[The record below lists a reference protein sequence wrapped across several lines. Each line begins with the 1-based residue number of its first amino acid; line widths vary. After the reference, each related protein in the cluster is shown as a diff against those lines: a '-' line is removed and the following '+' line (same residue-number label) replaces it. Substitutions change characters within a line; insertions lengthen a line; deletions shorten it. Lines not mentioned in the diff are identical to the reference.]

1 MRAAREAAKYFA
13 PLDLRGGLH
22 VPCRIRAVS
31 RRLSNREHY
40 PVLVIGTG
48 IAGLTA
54 SFVLAQAGL
63 KVLLVTKAADPK
75 DCNTF
80 WAQGGI
86 IYEGENDS
94 PAQLIED
101 ILRAGAGLSSEEAV
115 RFLATE
121 GPRVVK
127 ELLLDQ
133 IHVPFSTSEEG
144 ELDLTQEG
152 AHSVP
157 RIIHAGDATGR
168 AIEISLLNRVKS
180 EPNITLVTEM
190 TAIDLLTTQHHP
202 TDIQVRYRLGNEC
215 VGAYLLDNNSE
226 EVYTVFADYTVLATG
241 GIGQIYLHTTNT
253 RSAIGDGVVMAQRA
267 GARIMNAE
275 YVQFHPTALADKKA
289 NHYLISEALR
299 GEGARLRNEKGEYF
313 MEKYSPALKDL
324 APRDVVARAIV
335 EEMTTNKDE
344 FVYLDLANHYHGHQP
359 IRERFPNI
367 AKACSD
373 IGVDIAKDPIP
384 VVPAA
389 HYFCGGILANNIG
402 ETTLARLY
410 AIGETSCTGLHGG
423 NRLASTS
430 LLEGLTWGY
439 YAAHSIRDKYFT
451 GSTPAEGARQKTVKQ
466 HARESDAPAIRRA
479 SSSRPAG
486 IGTLHEGLLESIPNW
501 KAAGTEDVEDPA
513 LILQDWTTIQHTMW
527 NYVGIVR
534 SYERLKRAVADIRQL
549 GDRLTKFYHRATIS
563 KPIVELFH
571 GQQMAAIVGNAALRN
586 PVSRGAHFRR
596 D

>member
-1 MRAAREAAKYFA
+1 VPA
-13 PLDLRGGLH
+13 LR
-22 VPCRIRAVS
+22 S
-31 RRLSNREHY
+31 REHY

-48 IAGLTA
+48 IAGLTTAFCLA
-54 SFVLAQAGL
+54 SAGV

-86 IYEGENDS
+86 IYEGEGDT
-94 PAQLIED
+94 PAKLVED
-101 ILRAGAGLSSEEAV
+101 VMRAGAGLSSEEAV
-115 RFLATE
+115 RFLAEE

-127 ELLLDQ
+127 ELLLDEM
-133 IHVPFSTSEEG
+133 HVPFSTSEEG

-152 AHSVP
+152 AHSIP

-168 AIEISLLNRVKS
+168 AIETSLLNRVKS
-180 EPNITLVTEM
+180 QPNITLATEL
-190 TAIDLLTTQHHP
+190 TAIDLLTTHHHP
-202 TDIQVRYRLGNEC
+202 TDIQVRYRLTNEC
-215 VGAYLLDNNSE
+215 VGAYLLDNRTND
-226 EVYTVFADYTVLATG
+226 VYTVFADFTVLATG
-241 GIGQIYLHTTNT
+241 GIGQVFLHTTNT
-253 RSAIGDGVVMAQRA
+253 RNSIGDGVVMAQRA

-289 NHYLISEALR
+289 NHFLISEALR
-299 GEGARLRNEKGEYF
+299 GEGARLRNHKGEYF
-313 MEKYSPALKDL
+313 MEKYSQQKDL

-335 EEMTTNKDE
+335 EEMTTNKEE
-344 FVYLDLANHYHGHQP
+344 FVFLDLANFYNGHQP
-359 IRERFPNI
+359 IAERFPNI
-367 AKACSD
+367 RKACAD
-373 IGVDIAKDPIP
+373 IGVDIERDPIP

-389 HYFCGGILANNIG
+389 HYFCGGVLANRRG
-402 ETTLARLY
+402 ESTLSRLY
-410 AIGETSCTGLHGG
+410 AIGETSCTGVHGG

-439 YAAHSIRDKYFT
+439 FAAVSIREKLEAAT
-451 GSTPAEGARQKTVKQ
+451 TPVESSTVPRR
-466 HARESDAPAIRRA
+466 ARENDAPAIRRA
-479 SSSRPAG
+479 FSSRPAG
-486 IGTLHEGLLESIPNW
+486 SGHIDDALLQSIPDWRPPGSENM
-501 KAAGTEDVEDPA
+501 EDPA

-534 SYERLKRAVADIRQL
+534 TYERLKRASADMREL
-549 GDRLTKFYHRATIS
+549 GNRLTKYYHESTIS

-571 GQQMAAIVGNAALRN
+571 GQQMAMIVANAAIRN

>member
-1 MRAAREAAKYFA
+1 MRGVS
-13 PLDLRGGLH
+13 PLQ
-22 VPCRIRAVS
+22 S
-31 RRLSNREHY
+31 REHY

-48 IAGLTA
+48 IAGLTVAFSLA
-54 SFVLAQAGL
+54 SAGV
-63 KVLLVTKAADPK
+63 KVLLVTKATDPK

-86 IYEGENDS
+86 IYQGENDS
-94 PAQLIED
+94 PAKLVED
-101 ILRAGAGLSSEEAV
+101 ILRAGAGLSREEAV
-115 RFLATE
+115 AFLATE

-127 ELLLDQ
+127 ELLLDE
-133 IHVPFSTSEEG
+133 IHVPFSTTEEG

-152 AHSVP
+152 AHSVS
-157 RIIHAGDATGR
+157 RIIHAGDATGN
-168 AIEISLLNRVKS
+168 AIEVSLLNRVKA
-180 EPNITLVTEM
+180 EPNITLATNV

-202 TDIQVRYRLGNEC
+202 TDIQVRYRLTNEC
-215 VGAYLLDNNSE
+215 VGAYLLDNETND
-226 EVYTVFADYTVLATG
+226 VYTVFADYTVLATG

-253 RSAIGDGVVMAQRA
+253 RSSIGDGVVMAQRA

-299 GEGARLRNEKGEYF
+299 GEGARLRNQKGEYF
-313 MEKYSPALKDL
+313 MEKYSPALRDL

-344 FVYLDLANHYHGHQP
+344 FVYLDLANFYNGHQP
-359 IRERFPNI
+359 ISERFPNI
-367 AKACSD
+367 RKACAD
-373 IGVDIAKDPIP
+373 IGVDIERDPIP

-389 HYFCGGILANNIG
+389 HYFCGGVLANTAG
-402 ETTLARLY
+402 ESTLCRLY

-439 YAAHSIRDKYFT
+439 FAAQSILESYRA
-451 GSTPAEGARQKTVKQ
+451 GSTPVESTGSVARRSRAT
-466 HARESDAPAIRRA
+466 DAPSVRRA
-479 SSSRPAG
+479 STSRPPG
-486 IGTLHEGLLESIPNW
+486 EGSIDDALLETIPDWRPPGKENM
-501 KAAGTEDVEDPA
+501 EDPA

-534 SYERLKRAVADIRQL
+534 TRERLKRSVADMREL
-549 GDRLTKFYHRATIS
+549 GSRLTKYYHESVIS
-563 KPIVELFH
+563 KAIVELFH
-571 GQQMAAIVGNAALRN
+571 GQQMAMIVANAALKN

>member
-1 MRAAREAAKYFA
+1 M
-13 PLDLRGGLH
+13 PLT
-22 VPCRIRAVS
+22 
-31 RRLSNREHY
+31 NRDHY
-40 PVLVIGTG
+40 PALIIGTG

-54 SFVLAQAGL
+54 ALCLARAGVR
-63 KVLLVTKAADPK
+63 VLLVTKAKDPK

-86 IYEGENDS
+86 IYEGEGDS
-94 PAQLIED
+94 PAKLIED
-101 ILRAGAGLSSEEAV
+101 ILQAGAGLSSEEAV
-115 RFLATE
+115 RFLAVE
-121 GPRVVK
+121 GPRVVR
-127 ELLLDQ
+127 ELLVEDVQ
-133 IHVPFSTSEEG
+133 VPFSTTEEG

-152 AHSVP
+152 AHSLP

-168 AIEISLLNRVKS
+168 AIETSLLNRVRD
-180 EPNITLVTEM
+180 EPNVTLATEL

-202 TDIQVRYRLGNEC
+202 TDIQVRYGLENQC
-215 VGAYLLDNNSE
+215 VGAYLLDNRSND
-226 EVYTVFADYTVLATG
+226 VYTIFADYTILATG
-241 GIGQIYLHTTNT
+241 GVGQIYLHTTNT
-253 RSAIGDGVVMAQRA
+253 RNAIGDGVVMARRA

-299 GEGARLRNEKGEYF
+299 GEGARLKNQKGEYF

-335 EEMTTNKDE
+335 EEMTNNKQE
-344 FVYLDLANHYHGHQP
+344 FVYLDLANHYKGHQP
-359 IRERFPNI
+359 IKERFPNI
-367 AKACSD
+367 ARACAA
-373 IGVDIAKDPIP
+373 IGVDIARDPIP

-389 HYFCGGILANNIG
+389 HYFCGGILADNSG
-402 ETTLARLY
+402 QTTLRRLY

-439 YAAHSIRDKYFT
+439 YAALSIREK
-451 GSTPAEGARQKTVKQ
+451 
-466 HARESDAPAIRRA
+466 
-479 SSSRPAG
+479 
-486 IGTLHEGLLESIPNW
+486 LLNPITRFDSIPDW
-501 KAAGTEDVEDPA
+501 KPPGSVNMEDPA

-534 SYERLKRAVADIRQL
+534 SYERLKRAVADMREL
-549 GDRLTKFYHRATIS
+549 GSRLTKYYHESTIS
-563 KPIVELFH
+563 KSIVELFH
-571 GQQMAAIVGNAALRN
+571 GTQMAGIVAESALRN